1 MAGKY
6 HYISALAEMTA
17 ADIVK
22 NENEWT
28 RFLTTA
34 ARLYKYPFNEQMLIY
49 AQRPDAT
56 ACASL
61 ETWNEKMNC
70 WVNRGAK
77 GIALIDTDSERP
89 RLKYVFDVSD
99 VHKARRIGRDPYL
112 WELREEHKAPVL
124 AQLEK
129 TYGATD
135 VNMPFEERVMEIAD
149 RIVQDY
155 YEELLPE
162 LNYVK
167 EGSFLDDL
175 DELNLGIRWRETLAS
190 SISFTLLSRC
200 GADMDLWKD
209 DMNFEYIH
217 EFNNTKSLAVI
228 GNATTEMCKPLLME
242 IGRTIGAYERQ
253 IARQNASNK
262 AREKAAGEHIGSHEE
277 KVEKGLANAPE
288 ADYNAL
294 NRESETAIDKPK
306 ETENH
311 TEMEGIANET
321 DIRKERGLSD
331 SEPDSEQG
339 AGTGTDQVRTDE
351 KELSKGTQERDL
363 SGNDT
368 DRGAESTLS
377 AGTGAGRAENGTSD
391 RTDGEGGGSERGTE
405 SSRSDELGS
414 EDEQHQTLSGGNRTD
429 RADLHLSREEQ
440 SNITMQEPDS
450 DSNSLSGSFSNK
462 TEDFTELQKGILCF
476 DNYLIHKRPEIAG
489 YFQSEQDAVLQT
501 EYLKNSFRMEEFT
514 ELYIGDVRAGYRAD
528 EDGLTMWKG
537 NYLTRE
543 AESRLSWE
551 DARYWVNSYI
561 EDGVYLLPGEVAEQ
575 IDTDGM
581 FKQLDLFTMFSE
593 QVGNIAMKQA
603 EEKSVIPAGFVLP
616 EKQIDDILRSGGGR
630 DDSRKRIYAKYQQ
643 RKTPEELE
651 LKAGNYPDAHA
662 RLVELLSTPEE
673 VERIADHMD
682 HALHQ
687 LEIGEKSLRFRSV
700 MPKEELRAE
709 LDNLL
714 VDRLTFPAAEH
725 VEIKH
730 EDFITQD
737 EIDNRLG
744 RGSGFSHG
752 SFRIYD
758 YFKEGHDSKEA
769 ANFLKNEYGTGGS
782 SHALAGADHSYED
795 HDAKGIKLKKGNI
808 GKPYAEVLLSWNVVE
823 KRIRKLIEEDKYLSP
838 EGKEAYAQYRVEQEQ
853 KALEQAQAKM
863 EHETK
868 VACKNAIEKAIAEKF
883 DGYRLPKDT
892 AEAVIQEY
900 GFERVSY
907 VLANSVM
914 HKRQDGRFS
923 PENKEWA
930 KAIEPYAMVKNADM
944 VVDSHPAVLN
954 GFINQT
960 RRYIEQE
967 KELAAQAAEKI
978 TIDGQE
984 CIKVDEWG
992 TEEEN
997 YVLGNSVT
1005 DNQFFYAEVNGVA
1018 FEYDYQPQ
1026 RGEVEE
1032 DYLNEMTERDI
1043 DRHETEVFT
1052 QIEGSKD
1059 YPEGVEE
1066 PPLTAEDVQNRES
1079 SGQDIQK
1086 PEKVSDTSL
1095 EPDIEVPVKQVE
1107 PQIDKTGAVNFHITD
1122 DDLGIG
1128 TAKEKFR
1135 RNVEAIRTLE
1145 KIESENRIA
1154 TLEEQEVLSQ
1164 YVGWGGLA
1172 DAFDESKS
1180 AWANEYQELKGLLSE
1195 QEYASA
1201 RESTLNA
1208 HYTSPAI
1215 IRSIYDSLDKMG
1227 FEKGN
1232 VLEPAMGIGNFFGMM
1247 PEKMQESRLYGVELD
1262 GITGRIAK
1270 QLYPNADI
1278 KITGFEKTD
1287 YPNDFFDVAI
1297 GNVPFGQYKVADKQY
1312 DKQNFLIHDYFFAK
1326 TLDKVRPGGV
1336 VAFVTSKGT
1345 MDKKS
1350 PEVRKYLVQRA
1361 ELLGAVRLPNTAFK
1375 ENAGTEVTSDILF
1388 LKKRDRVMDL
1398 EPDWVHLSEDENGIA
1413 MNSYF
1418 AEHPEMIVG
1427 KMEMVSGPYGL
1438 ESTCMPDTT
1447 RPFAQQL
1454 QEAISHIDGEIEAV
1468 ELDELADELADA
1480 TIPADPD
1487 VKNYSYTLV
1496 DDRVYYRENSIMKPV
1511 DMSDSMQERIKGM
1524 VGIRNCTPELI
1535 NLQLEEYPDTVIK
1548 EKQAELNSLYDAFS
1562 KKHGLIN
1569 SQTNKRAF
1577 NQDSSY
1583 CLLCSLEKLDDEG
1596 NFKGKADMFTKR
1608 TIKKAE
1614 VVTSVDTASEALAV
1628 SLSEKARVDLDY
1640 MAELTGKD
1648 VGTVK
1653 EELTGIIFQN
1663 PLTDQWE
1670 TADEYLSGNVRDKL
1684 ETAKV
1689 YVESHPE
1696 YAVNVQALT
1705 QVQPKELDASEIEV
1719 RIGATWIDPKYIED
1733 FMRETFETPQ
1743 HLLDRNVVGVQY
1755 SDVTGQW
1762 NIKGKNADY
1771 GNSLVN
1777 MTYGTS
1783 RRNAYTILEDS
1794 LNLKDSRVYD
1804 TVEEDGKERRVLNK
1818 KETTI
1823 ASQKQEAIR
1832 EAFKDWVFRDPE
1844 RRQVLVAKYNQ
1855 LFNSTRPREYDG
1867 SHLKFPGMTPDIE
1880 LKPHQKNAVA
1890 HVLYGDNTLLAH
1902 CVGAGK
1908 TFEMTAAAMESKR
1921 LGLCQKSLFV
1931 VPNHLTEQW
1940 ASDFLRLYPGA
1951 NILAATKKD
1960 FEPANR
1966 KKFCSRIATGDYD
1979 AVIIG
1984 HSQFEKIPLSQE
1996 RQVAIIERQID
2007 EIELAIAQAKADN
2020 GERYTIKQMEKS
2032 RKSLLTR
2039 LEKLNDA
2046 SRKDNVVTF
2055 EQLGVDRLF
2064 VDESHNYKNLFLY
2077 TKMRNMAGIAQSEA
2091 QKSSDM
2097 FAKCQY
2103 LDELTGG
2110 KGVTFATGTPISN
2123 SMTELYTNMRY
2134 LQYGTLQKLGLGHF
2148 DSWASSFGETQTAI
2162 ELAPEGTG
2170 YRAKTRFAKFFNLPE
2185 LIALFKESADIQ
2197 TPDMLNLPVPEAE
2210 YENVVLKPSEYQKD
2224 MVASL
2229 AERAEAVRDR
2239 QVQPYEDNM
2248 LKITNDGR
2256 KLALDQR
2263 LINDMLPDDE
2273 NSKASTCV
2281 EKAFEIWEQTKEQKS
2296 TQLIFCD
2303 LSTPKGDGTFNVY
2316 EDIRNKLIEKGVPP
2330 EEIAFMHEANTE
2342 LRKAELF
2349 GKVRSGQVRFLLG
2362 STQKMGAGTNVQDR
2376 LIALHHLDVPWR
2388 PSDIEQQEG
2397 RILRQGN
2404 LNPKVKI
2411 FRYVTEG
2418 TFDSYSWQLI
2428 ENKQKFIGQIMTSK
2442 SPVRSCE
2449 DVDEAALTYAEV
2461 KALATGNPYIKEK
2474 MDLDI
2479 QVSKLKLMKANHTS
2493 QKYRLEDN
2501 IAKHYP
2507 QQITILKE
2515 CISGMQAD
2523 IQTAKANLPV
2533 DKEQFSMKEG
2543 DKLYTDKKE
2552 AGTALVEMCKEI
2564 KTVNA
2569 PAVIGEY
2576 AGFKMAVSFDAFNQK
2591 FVMNLKGQLS
2601 HNLEVG
2607 SDPIG
2612 NIARINHALE
2622 SMPKQLMEAQTKLET
2637 VEHQLETARVE
2648 VTKPFAQEA
2657 ELAEKLERL
2666 SALNALLNMDEK
2678 GNDGIDMDDEP
2689 EAPKSEK
2696 EVADRPAKNTPLAEK
2711 TMGIG
2716 QDKSIRQ
2723 YADVPAERVSLKAK
2737 LEVMKAKVAGG
2748 DTEKPMPQKVKG
2760 KEETL

>member
-823 KRIRKLIEEDKYLSP
+823 KRIRKLFEEDKYLSP

-1052 QIEGSKD
+1052 QIEGSED